1 MTRRMTR
8 PVLCIGAATLMA
20 CAHLT
25 MRSAGLGAHLG
36 AIAGM
41 PIDRSSY
48 AIAGLHV
55 VVYLAT
61 INVAPVM
68 ALAGIFEIAVARR
81 PR

>member
-1 MTRRMTR
+1 MTRGVTR
-8 PVLCIGAATLMA
+8 PVLCIAAATLMA
-20 CAHLT
+20 GAHLA
-25 MRSAGLGAHLG
+25 MRAAGLGGHLG

-41 PIDRSSY
+41 PIDGSSY

-61 INVAPVM
+61 IIVAPVV
-68 ALAGIFEIAVARR
+68 ALTGIFEFAVARR